1 LFFVNE
7 NLMLFNFPSV
17 CAGTVPYGRR
27 PLFTGEKAK
36 TGFFLYLYYRFAKGF
51 LDLVFFNFGRY
62 FSPLNRFFCLF
73 FARINTTPLI
83 FFSKPISLMASWPF
97 FGFWG
102 FEIYFFCFME
112 KLPLNLSIVFYLFPF
127 ISDG

>member
-36 TGFFLYLYYRFAKGF
+36 TGFFLYLYCRFAKGF

-62 FSPLNRFFCLF
+62 FSPLNRVFAPFFCPKPLPPPKLF
-73 FARINTTPLI
+73 LQTYLPHGFMAI
-83 FFSKPISLMASWPF
+83 FRVLRF
-97 FGFWG
+97 
-102 FEIYFFCFME
+102 
-112 KLPLNLSIVFYLFPF
+112 
-127 ISDG
+127 